1 MGEQPVGRHTDSVI
15 YRPLVWGRITLSD
28 QRRSVPGAPVFAVV
42 VRGIGLADEASGA
55 AKGQSHS
62 GCARPAAIGARREWP
77 GSRLRIF
84 PDSGGVITQN
94 RIAVWRV

>member
-55 AKGQSHS
+55 AKDSLILVVPGPLRS
-62 GCARPAAIGARREWP
+62 AR
-77 GSRLRIF
+77 
-84 PDSGGVITQN
+84 GGN
-94 RIAVWRV
+94 GLGRG